1 MELDCGEYAFKGSTW
16 LANITARW
24 VITTVYG
31 KGVPRQGYLDRGT
44 VRIQN
49 LTIVAS
55 RLTALL

>member
-31 KGVPRQGYLDRGT
+31 KGVSRQGYLDRGYLDRGT
-44 VRIQN
+44 VRFR
-49 LTIVAS
+49 T
-55 RLTALL
+55 